1 MEKFFGGLSGDR
13 ESLVGVFDFST
24 LRSTLQ
30 LLLSKTLGQG
40 SAPTLAFI
48 YRARVLY
55 PKTKFSAICYKCSGD
70 WTKCSPIEIK
80 RMVVCSRKC
89 HWTVDMSSH
98 VPLECPPELNLT
110 SLHEPRS
117 NLSITL
123 SKIDNCIIITFW
135 IYLRYWLMWICTY
148 HRLYRLSN
156 FWKERLENK
165 RWNIHDAC

>member
-48 YRARVLY
+48 YPARVLY

-70 WTKCSPIEIK
+70 WTKFSPIEIK

-89 HWTVDMSSH
+89 H
-98 VPLECPPELNLT
+98 
-110 SLHEPRS
+110 
-117 NLSITL
+117 
-123 SKIDNCIIITFW
+123 
-135 IYLRYWLMWICTY
+135 
-148 HRLYRLSN
+148 
-156 FWKERLENK
+156 
-165 RWNIHDAC
+165 